1 MKEYSPDKI
10 RNIALVA
17 HQDTGKTTLGE
28 ALLFSTGAISRMGRI
43 ADGNTALDSSPD
55 EIARQI
61 TIQAALA
68 FCEFKGYKINVL
80 DTPGYE
86 DFVGEVIC
94 SLDVVEGAVI
104 VVRADGGVEVGT
116 EKVWTYVRERNLP
129 SAFCINKMD
138 KEHASFKTT
147 VEQLRSFF
155 GPKVLP
161 VIIPIGEGE
170 SFKGVVDV
178 IRGKAYEYSG
188 DGLGKVTEV
197 AVPADMKDAVAE
209 WRHELLE
216 TAAESS
222 ESLMEKYLETET
234 LPDDELIKGLAAGV
248 HGGEVYPVFC
258 TCAEKNIGAEHFLQ
272 TVVDFMPSPAQRSI
286 AAMGPQEEVPCDPK
300 GPIAAFVFKNMSESH
315 VGDML
320 FLRVYRGQLSNG
332 KDVYN
337 VNKQTGERLGQMY
350 CIQGKTRKE
359 TEALGAG
366 DLGAVVK
373 LKNTKIGDSLCDK
386 SKQLKFRPTD
396 FPKPS
401 IFSAIEG
408 QAKADEEKIGTGL
421 NRLVEEDPTFSVQVD
436 PEIRQTLI
444 SGQGELH
451 LDVITGKL
459 KRRFGVEVILS
470 KPRIP
475 YRETIKKSAEAQ
487 GKYKKQ
493 SGGRG
498 QYGDVW
504 VKIEPLPRGAQFE
517 FVDGIVGGVVPG
529 KFIPAVEKG
538 IIGAMKEGVVA
549 GYPLVDVKATL
560 YDGTYHTVDSSEQA
574 FKVAG
579 SMAIKKAVLSAA
591 PVLLEPIVNVEVKVP
606 EEFMGDVMGD
616 LSSRRGKIQGMEPSG
631 RFNIVRCQV
640 PLAELYRYSTHLRS
654 ISQGRGTHKREFSH
668 YEEVPHEI
676 AQKIIE
682 EAKKE
687 KEEKNQ

>member
-1 MKEYSPDKI
+1 LKEYSPDKI
-10 RNIALVA
+10 RNVALVA
-17 HQDTGKTTLGE
+17 HQDTGKTTLSE
-28 ALLFSTGAISRMGRI
+28 AMLFSTGAISRMGRI
-43 ADGNTALDSSPD
+43 SDGNTTLDSSPD
-55 EIARQI
+55 EITRQI
-61 TIQAALA
+61 TIQAGLA
-68 FCEFKGYKINVL
+68 FCEFKGYKINIL

-86 DFVGEVIC
+86 DFVGEVVC
-94 SLDVVEGAVI
+94 SLDVVDGAVV
-104 VVRADGGVEVGT
+104 VVRGDGGVEVGT
-116 EKVWTYVRERNLP
+116 EKVWGYVRDRNLP
-129 SAFCINKMD
+129 AAICVNKMD
-138 KEHASFKTT
+138 KEHASFNTT
-147 VEQLRSFF
+147 IEQLRSFF

-161 VIIPIGEGE
+161 VNIPVGEGD
-170 SFKGVVDV
+170 SFKGLVDV
-178 IRGKAYEYSG
+178 IREKAFEYSG
-188 DGLGKVTEV
+188 DGLGKITEI
-197 AVPADMKDAVAE
+197 AVPDGLKDDVAN
-209 WRHELLE
+209 WRRELLE

-222 ESLMEKYLETET
+222 ESLMEKYLESET
-234 LPDDELIKGLAAGV
+234 LSEEDLIAGLASSVRA
-248 HGGEVYPVFC
+248 GEVYPVFC
-258 TCAEKNIGAEHFLQ
+258 ACAEKNMGTEHVMQ
-272 TVVDFMPSPAQRSI
+272 GIIDFMPTPAQH
-286 AAMGPQEEVPCDPK
+286 AVTAMEPQEEIPCDSN
-300 GPIAAFVFKNMSESH
+300 GPIAAFVFKNISESH

-337 VNKQTGERLGQMY
+337 ATKQTGERLGQLF
-350 CIQGKTRKE
+350 CVQGKNRKE

-373 LKNTKIGDSLCDK
+373 LKSTKIGDTLCDK
-386 SKQLKFRPTD
+386 SKQCKFRPTN

-421 NRLVEEDPTFSVQVD
+421 NRLVEEDPTFNVQVD
-436 PEIRQTLI
+436 GEIKQTLI

-451 LDVITGKL
+451 LDVIVSKL

-475 YRETIKKSAEAQ
+475 YRETIKKPAEAQ

-517 FVDGIVGGVVPG
+517 FVDAIVGGVVPG

-538 IIGAMKEGVVA
+538 IVGAMKEGIVA

-560 YDGTYHTVDSSEQA
+560 FDGTYHTVDSSEQA

-591 PVLLEPIVNVEVKVP
+591 PVLLEPIINVEVKVP

-616 LSSRRGKIQGMEPSG
+616 LSSRRGKIQGMEPTG
-631 RFNIVRCQV
+631 KFNVIRCQV

-676 AQKIIE
+676 AQKIIDE
-682 EAKKE
+682 WKKE
-687 KEEKNQ
+687 KEEKN